1 VGLCVGGFFY
11 AGELVEGLHL
21 VFAVDCLDD
30 LRTGCGVVMVS
41 RWLAPVLVVV
51 AGAVTIRT

>member
-21 VFAVDCLDD
+21 VFTVDCLVG
-30 LRTGCGVVMVS
+30 L
-41 RWLAPVLVVV
+41 
-51 AGAVTIRT
+51 

>member
-1 VGLCVGGFFY
+1 LCVGGFFY

>member
-41 RWLAPVLVVV
+41 RLFAPALGVV
-51 AGAVTIRT
+51 AGEMTVRT